1 MNRNLKVAMKGYD
14 GNVLKNDK
22 GEPQMVS
29 DVVGLYL
36 YTAGS
41 KKPLEPADKMRAY
54 RLSVKLQEKP
64 ESVNLEAEDITLIKE
79 VISDQLV
86 AGAYGQIVELLERD

>member
-1 MNRNLKVAMKGYD
+1 MNRNFKVAMKGYD
-14 GNVLKNDK
+14 GNVLKNGK

-41 KKPLEPADKMRAY
+41 KKPFEPADKMRAY
-54 RLSVKLQEKP
+54 RLSVKMQENP